1 MKQFFKEFCISKGI
15 NFFMTIIVFSLFFG
29 IGNTSATTIDIVYVN
44 DSTTAQVYFNN
55 GTDEYQYNETNT
67 LTDDYNTVMITG
79 TVDES
84 KDLLDNPTIIYDK
97 VLYILAVIF
106 FAFMFLLA
114 VWIIKRVIG

>member
-1 MKQFFKEFCISKGI
+1 
-15 NFFMTIIVFSLFFG
+15 MTIIVFSLFFG